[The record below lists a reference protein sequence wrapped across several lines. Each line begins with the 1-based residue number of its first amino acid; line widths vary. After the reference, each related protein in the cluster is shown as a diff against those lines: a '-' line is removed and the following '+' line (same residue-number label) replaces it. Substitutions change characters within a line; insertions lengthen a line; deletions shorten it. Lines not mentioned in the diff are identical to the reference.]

1 MWSIQDIRDHLRAL
15 GANER
20 HEQRVLRLW
29 AQAKPQ
35 NSGRR
40 PLESLDTRAKGMP
53 SPRWR

>member
-1 MWSIQDIRDHLRAL
+1 MHSVQDIRDHLRAL

-35 NSGRR
+35 DSGRR
-40 PLESLDTRAKGMP
+40 ALESFMRCLL
-53 SPRWR
+53 